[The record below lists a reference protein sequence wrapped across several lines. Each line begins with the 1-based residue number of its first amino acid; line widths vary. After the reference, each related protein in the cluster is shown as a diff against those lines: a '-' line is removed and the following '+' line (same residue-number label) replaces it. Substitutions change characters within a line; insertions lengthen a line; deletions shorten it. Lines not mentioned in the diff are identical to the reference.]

1 MDHELRTYLEAMEKR
16 ITDRMR
22 KVETGLLDGSI
33 VTNGTVDRH
42 SYSLREHE
50 QWLQDHTRAIAQHRE
65 WLQQHEAVMHE
76 IDRTNQ
82 QIDRKL
88 DRLAE
93 LILRGRGSNGGSA
106 PSAEPETG
114 L

>member
-1 MDHELRTYLEAMEKR
+1 MDQELKTHLDAMEKR

-22 KVETGLLDGSI
+22 KVENSRQDGSI
-33 VTNGTVDRH
+33 VTNGIVDRH
-42 SYSLREHE
+42 GYSLHEHE
-50 QWLQDHTRAIAQHRE
+50 QWVQDHTRAIAQHRE
-65 WLQQHEAVMHE
+65 WLQQHEAIMHE
-76 IDRTNQ
+76 VDRN
-82 QIDRKL
+82 L

-106 PSAEPETG
+106 SSDEPEAG